1 MRLAFVV
8 QRYGLEIEGGAEY
21 HCRLVAERLARHARV
36 EVLTTCATD
45 YLTWDNRE
53 PEGRS
58 ELNGV
63 EVRRFP
69 VERPRSPER
78 FAALTASVFGE
89 AARTQPGGVDV
100 ARARGASAAE
110 AEEWLEEQG
119 PFSRRLVR
127 HVEASR
133 DDHDAFVFFSY
144 RYYPT
149 CRGLAPVASKALLVP
164 TAEDDGT
171 YHLPLYSSLF
181 RSPRA
186 IVFNSI
192 EEREMLARAMGP
204 GLADGDVVG
213 VGTELPTAREG
224 ERFRRRFGIDGPFL
238 LYVGRVDLNKGC
250 PELFG
255 HLLRYRRETGSA
267 LRLVL
272 IGKSVL
278 DIPQDTGIIALGH
291 QPDPVKWDALD
302 ACLAFVMPSR
312 FESLSMATLEA
323 WWAERPVLVNAH
335 CDVLRGQC
343 KRSNAG
349 LYYSSFEEF
358 EAALALLEKDAS
370 LRAQLGQH
378 GRAYF
383 EANYSWPVIE
393 RKYLTLLEPIVR
405 AESRRTA

>member
-8 QRYGLEIEGGAEY
+8 QRYGPQIAGGAEY
-21 HCRLVAERLARHARV
+21 HCRLVAERLARQARV

-53 PEGRS
+53 PEGIG

-63 EVRRFP
+63 TVRRFP
-69 VERPRSPER
+69 VERPRNPER
-78 FAALTASVFGE
+78 FAALTARVFGE
-89 AARTQPGGVDV
+89 AARTEPGRVDV
-100 ARARGASAAE
+100 SRAQGVSAAE
-110 AEEWLEEQG
+110 AGQWLEEQG
-119 PFSRRLVR
+119 PFSPSLVR

-149 CRGLAPVASKALLVP
+149 CRGLPPVGSKALLVP

-171 YHLPLYSSLF
+171 YHLSLYPPLF
-181 RSPRA
+181 RAPRA
-186 IVFNSI
+186 IVYNSI
-192 EEREMLARAMGP
+192 EERDMLARAVGP

-213 VGTELPTAREG
+213 VGTELPRERDG
-224 ERFRRRFGIDGPFL
+224 ERFRREFGIDGPFV

-250 PELFG
+250 PDLFE
-255 HLLRYRRETGSA
+255 HFLRYRRETGSG

-272 IGKSVL
+272 IGRSVL
-278 DIPQDTGIIALGH
+278 EIPSDPGIVSLGH
-291 QPDPVKWDALD
+291 QPDAVKWDALD

-335 CDVLRGQC
+335 CAVLRGQC

-349 LYYSSFEEF
+349 LYYGSHEEF
-358 EAALALLEKDAS
+358 EAALALLESDVA
-370 LRAQLGQH
+370 LRARLGQH

-383 EANYSWPVIE
+383 EAHYSWPVIE
-393 RKYLTLLEPIVR
+393 RKYLALLEPIVR
-405 AESRRTA
+405 ADSRRTA